1 MEHQIAAN
9 QYRVWAD
16 TTIEDGVRIGVG
28 SVVGSCVFIG
38 RDTTIGTDVHI
49 QHGAFICRK
58 AFIGNK
64 VFIGPGVKL
73 LDDTYPKAGEPYA
86 PAPPFLRNNCSIG
99 AGAII
104 MPGVV
109 VGVGATVGAGAVVTQ
124 NVPAYSVVSGVPASL
139 HVDKVNKENDS
150 NQDQDDQSTLIH
162 KHGVSV
168 SVKIRKEERHG
179 CNEEDAADF

>member
-1 MEHQIAAN
+1 MNGIPRTVPLQIERQIAAK
-9 QYRVWAD
+9 QCRVWAY
-16 TTIEDGVRIGVG
+16 TTIEDGVLIGVG

-38 RDTTIGTDVHI
+38 RDTLIGTDVHI

-73 LDDTYPKAGEPYA
+73 LDDTYPKAGEPYT

-104 MPGVV
+104 MPGVI
-109 VGVGATVGAGAVVTQ
+109 VGVGATVGAGAVVMRD
-124 NVPAYSVVSGVPASL
+124 VPAYTTVSGIPASL

-150 NQDQDDQSTLIH
+150 DQDQDDKSTVIH
-162 KHGVSV
+162 GFGFS
-168 SVKIRKEERHG
+168 E
-179 CNEEDAADF
+179 NM